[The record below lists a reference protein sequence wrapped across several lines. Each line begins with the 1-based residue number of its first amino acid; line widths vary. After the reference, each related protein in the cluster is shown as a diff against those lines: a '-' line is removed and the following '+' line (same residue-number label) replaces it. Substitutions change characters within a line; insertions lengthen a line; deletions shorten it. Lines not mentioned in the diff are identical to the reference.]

1 MKGWARK
8 AGALALA
15 GTLAACSGGTG
26 GIEQEEAG
34 GASVV
39 RVAGLLG
46 QTLRQRRAEPEP
58 FSLTREQLTAAGF
71 AQPLLVARLE
81 SGVTAGL
88 TPAASNRGFITW
100 QTQDGI
106 ALIGRGDVLAG
117 TRGLGADLLSAET
130 EPVLLALAAGRSDRY
145 RRTLRRLDGEG
156 RILVQ
161 DYACELALGPAET
174 VVVLGRA
181 HPTRRSAE
189 TCRPLS
195 EPSPETPPAY
205 RAEPFA
211 NTYNVGDGTIW
222 RSRQWVGPALGHIVL
237 ERVIE

>member
-1 MKGWARK
+1 MAS
-8 AGALALA
+8 ALALA
-15 GTLAACSGGTG
+15 GALAACSGGSAN
-26 GIEQEEAG
+26 IEQEEAG
-34 GASVV
+34 GASALQ
-39 RVAGLLG
+39 VAGLLG
-46 QTLRQRRAEPEP
+46 QALRQRRAEPET
-58 FSLTREQLTAAGF
+58 FSLTRADLATAGF
-71 AQPLLVARLE
+71 TQPLLLARLE

-88 TPAASNRGFITW
+88 TPAASNRGYITW

-130 EPVLLALAAGRSDRY
+130 EPVLLALAAGRGDRY
-145 RRTLRRLDGEG
+145 RRALRRLDGEG

-161 DYACELALGPAET
+161 DYRCELTLGPAET

-181 HPTRRSAE
+181 HATRRSTE
-189 TCRPLS
+189 TCRPVAES
-195 EPSPETPPAY
+195 DPETPAAY
-205 RAEPFA
+205 RAEPFV

-222 RSRQWVGPALGHIVL
+222 RSRQWIGPAVGYLVL